1 MFRRNRM
8 SNVKGIKLVTGE
20 EVISEVANMPDGRL
34 VLKNPV
40 QLRVVPPQLA
50 GAQPSMGFVPF
61 PSFGTQGEKVLVEP
75 LHIVYTYTPD
85 EQIVANYNQMF
96 GSGIITPSKQ
106 IITG

>member
-1 MFRRNRM
+1 MANI
-8 SNVKGIKLVTGE
+8 KGIKLVTGE
-20 EVISEVANMPDGRL
+20 EVISEFSNLPDGRF

-40 QLRVVPPQLA
+40 QLRVVPPQIA
-50 GAQPSMGFVPF
+50 GGQPSMGFVPF
-61 PSFGTQGEKVLVEP
+61 PAFGQQSEQILVEP

-85 EQIVANYNQMF
+85 EQIVANYSQMF

>member
-1 MFRRNRM
+1 MA
-8 SNVKGIKLVTGE
+8 NVKGIKLVTGE
-20 EVISEVANMPDGRL
+20 EVISEVVISQDGRFI
-34 VLKNPV
+34 LKNPV
-40 QLRVVPPQLA
+40 QLRVVPPQIA

-61 PSFGTQGEKVLVEP
+61 PNFGTPTENMLIEP

>member
-1 MFRRNRM
+1 MANI
-8 SNVKGIKLVTGE
+8 KGIKLVTGE
-20 EVISEVANMPDGRL
+20 EVISKVANLPDGRL
-34 VLKNPV
+34 ALENPV
-40 QLRVVPPQLA
+40 QLRVVPPQIA
-50 GAQPSMGFVPF
+50 GSQPSMGFVPF
-61 PSFGTQGEKVLVEP
+61 PAFGVQNEKIFVEP